1 MTTHVNSI
9 PISNGT
15 LVNVDDTLGEV
26 AYYGITI
33 SETASAAA
41 VVRIRQGSV
50 TGLILDT
57 INLAALGSASRFY
70 GPDGLR
76 CRGDLYCQV
85 ASGTVEGSVR
95 YG

>member
-1 MTTHVNSI
+1 MATHVNSI
-9 PISNGT
+9 PIANGT
-15 LVNVDDTLGEV
+15 LVNVDDTIGEV
-26 AYYGITI
+26 SYWGITI

-50 TGLILDT
+50 TGVILDT
-57 INLAALGSASRFY
+57 INLAALGSVSRHY
-70 GPDGLR
+70 PDGLR